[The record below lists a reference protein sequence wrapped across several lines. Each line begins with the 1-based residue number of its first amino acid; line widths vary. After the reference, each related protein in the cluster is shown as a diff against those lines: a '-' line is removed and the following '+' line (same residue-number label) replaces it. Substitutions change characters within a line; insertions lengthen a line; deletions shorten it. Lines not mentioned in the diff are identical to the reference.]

1 MAANPGTYRV
11 DIGNGSI
18 RVPIAIGDPEAMA
31 DAALFKVRSWFSEF
45 DPRKITNARPEGD
58 DDWKDNKIPFIAGPG
73 QLDDYRTAIIGRSGL
88 SEGWSRDVDEGQF
101 DAFVSGNNSG
111 NGSGPEVIRG
121 VDELDSPLSL
131 AGMSTGS
138 GQLASYLRD
147 LDRRGITGGY
157 GRQIQERNYAPA
169 QSAFFGEGALS
180 GLRNTGTANYVA
192 PTFEDFLSSSPTLNM
207 RGRARDAFTSL
218 ANYVQP
224 NAAYSPEQQVA
235 ISEYTNPDPDSQRNI
250 FSNLSNLAS
259 EAARS
264 SFNPLI
270 GNQMFRS
277 DRFTPDMLQAQFMGQ
292 QGTANPSIGGEGFSP
307 GQGNFVD
314 FLRTRFGL

>member
-1 MAANPGTYRV
+1 
-11 DIGNGSI
+11 
-18 RVPIAIGDPEAMA
+18 
-31 DAALFKVRSWFSEF
+31 
-45 DPRKITNARPEGD
+45 
-58 DDWKDNKIPFIAGPG
+58 
-73 QLDDYRTAIIGRSGL
+73 
-88 SEGWSRDVDEGQF
+88 
-101 DAFVSGNNSG
+101 
-111 NGSGPEVIRG
+111 
-121 VDELDSPLSL
+121 
-131 AGMSTGS
+131 MSTGS

-147 LDRRGITGGY
+147 LDSRGITGGY
-157 GRQIQERNYAPA
+157 GRQILERDYAPA

-192 PTFEDFLSSSPTLNM
+192 PTFESFLSSSPTLNM

-224 NAAYSPEQQVA
+224 IPNAPRTPEQQVA
-235 ISEYTNPDPDSQRNI
+235 ISEFTNPDPDSQSNV
-250 FSNLSNLAS
+250 FKNLSNLAAQ
-259 EAARS
+259 AARS

-270 GNQMFRS
+270 GNQLFRS
-277 DRFTPDMLQAQFMGQ
+277 DRFDPYSLQAQFMGQ